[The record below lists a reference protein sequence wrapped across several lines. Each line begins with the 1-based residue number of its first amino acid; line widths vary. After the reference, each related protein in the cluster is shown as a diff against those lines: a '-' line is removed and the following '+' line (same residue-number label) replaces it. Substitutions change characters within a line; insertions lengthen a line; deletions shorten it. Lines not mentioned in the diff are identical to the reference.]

1 MFHPRPAKW
10 FDIMVPQGEL
20 SATLTA
26 LAGSRAVELEG
37 SADPS
42 HHAVDLSALRDG
54 LDAYSELERRYQTHW
69 PVADYAATLSTSS
82 PHHILSTSLAQC
94 RQWAMAAAPHI
105 GTLQCAARQQA
116 NLTYLR
122 ELAAAAGTDFPVHLL
137 AEKHSVLFDVS
148 IHLLEQGHPP
158 RHIAD
163 GVSLRTYKT
172 PSGLYLLAIGAKD
185 AVDKLA
191 ADLGNLKAR
200 HIDMSAI
207 RDAIASNR
215 MKNLVANAKTDLL
228 GTIDA
233 YIQDQGRRQTQEAE
247 LLSKLSARYHLSL
260 VRAHVDHLRWLVEH
274 VGNTVNTRYFTRISG
289 WTAFSEQGLRG
300 VLDATQS
307 TAALS
312 VCDAPAEFNPPLLF
326 NNPTWAKPFEAFVR
340 LLGMPS
346 QGEADP
352 SPLVAIIAPVLFGF
366 MFGDVGQGLVLLL
379 AGLALR
385 RTWPSAAIL
394 VPGGVMAMVFGVAFG
409 SVFAREDI
417 IGALWLH
424 PLVDPVPILTIAL
437 GAGVAIL
444 LTGLALSGAGAHWQ
458 GLGRTWWASQ
468 AGLIATYVGV
478 LLSFATPW
486 GQALIALGVLWYLA
500 GTATLSVH
508 KRAVVGAQDYAQAV
522 SVAIAE
528 LIESLFQIL
537 INTLSFVR
545 VGAFA
550 IAHAGLSSALVVL
563 ADIAGEPVGFWIVMI
578 VGNVFIIALEG
589 LVAGIQTTR
598 LILFEFFIRFLR
610 AEGRPL
616 RVLPTPADWSM
627 ELEGKP
633 S

>member
-10 FDIMVPQGEL
+10 FDIMVPQSEL

-26 LAGSRAVELEG
+26 LAGLHAVELEG
-37 SADPS
+37 STDQS
-42 HHAVDLSALRDG
+42 YHAVDVSSLRDD
-54 LDAYSELERRYQTHW
+54 LNAYGELERRYQAHW
-69 PVADYAATLSTSS
+69 PTADYDATLSTGS

-94 RQWAMAAAPHI
+94 RQWAAAATPHI
-105 GTLQCAARQQA
+105 GTLQCAVRQEA

-122 ELAAAAGTDFPVHLL
+122 ELATAAGADFPVHLL
-137 AEKHSVLFDVS
+137 SEKHSVLFEVS
-148 IHLLEQGHPP
+148 IHLLEQGKPP
-158 RHIAD
+158 QSIPE
-163 GVSLRTYKT
+163 GISLRTYQT
-172 PSGLYLLAIGAKD
+172 PSGLYLLAIGEKD

-191 ADLGNLKAR
+191 ADLGNRKAR

-215 MKNLVANAKTDLL
+215 MKNLADHAKTDLL

-233 YIQDQGRRQTQEAE
+233 YIQDQQRRQTQEAE
-247 LLSKLSARYHLSL
+247 LISKLSARYHLSL

-289 WTAFSEQGLRG
+289 WTAFSENDLRR
-300 VLDATQS
+300 VLNAIES

-312 VCDAPAEFNPPLLF
+312 VCDAPKGANPPLLF
-326 NNPTWAKPFEAFVR
+326 NNPTWAQPFETFVR

-352 SPLVAIIAPVLFGF
+352 SPLVALIAPLLFGF

-385 RTWPSAAIL
+385 RKWPSAAIL
-394 VPGGVMAMVFGVAFG
+394 VPGGLMAMVFGVAFG

-424 PLVDPVPILTIAL
+424 PLVNPIPVLGIAL

-444 LTGLALSGAGAHWQ
+444 LTGLALSGAGAYWQ
-458 GLGRTWWASQ
+458 GLERTWWATQ
-468 AGLIATYVGV
+468 AGLIAMYVGV
-478 LLSFATPW
+478 LLSFASPW
-486 GQALIALGVLWYLA
+486 GQALIALGGFWFLA
-500 GTATLSVH
+500 GTAIASVQN
-508 KRAVVGAQDYAQAV
+508 KAVIGALDYAQAV
-522 SVAIAE
+522 PVAMGE
-528 LIESLFQIL
+528 LVENLFQLL

-563 ADIAGEPVGFWIVMI
+563 ADIAGEPIGFWIVMI

-610 AEGRPL
+610 AEGRAL
-616 RVLPTPADWSM
+616 RVLPTPAEWSM
-627 ELEGKP
+627 KLEGKP

>member
-10 FDIMVPQGEL
+10 FDIMVPQSEL
-20 SATLTA
+20 SATLAA
-26 LAGSRAVELEG
+26 LAGSHAVELEG
-37 SADPS
+37 STDPS
-42 HHAVDLSALRDG
+42 YHAVDVSSLRDD
-54 LDAYSELERRYQTHW
+54 LNAYRELERRYQAHW
-69 PVADYAATLSTSS
+69 PAADNDATLSTGSA
-82 PHHILSTSLAQC
+82 HHILSASLAQC
-94 RQWAMAAAPHI
+94 RQWALAAVPHI
-105 GTLQCAARQQA
+105 GTLQCAVRQEA
-116 NLTYLR
+116 NLKHLR
-122 ELAAAAGTDFPVHLL
+122 ELAAAAGPDFPVHLL
-137 AEKHSVLFDVS
+137 SEKHSVLFEVS
-148 IHLLEQGHPP
+148 IHLLEHGAPP
-158 RHIAD
+158 QSVPE
-163 GVSLRTYKT
+163 GLSLRTYQT
-172 PSGLYLLAIGAKD
+172 SSGLYLLAIGEKASI
-185 AVDKLA
+185 DKLT

-215 MKNLVANAKTDLL
+215 MKALAALAKTDLL

-233 YIQDQGRRQTQEAE
+233 YIQDQRHRQAQETK
-247 LLSKLSARYHLSL
+247 LISKLSARYHLSL
-260 VRAHVDHLRWLVEH
+260 VRAHADHLRWLVGQ
-274 VGNTVNTRYFTRISG
+274 VSNTVNTRYFTRITG
-289 WTAFSEQGLRG
+289 WTACSEEDLRR
-300 VLDATQS
+300 VLAMNKS

-312 VCDAPAEFNPPLLF
+312 VSAAPKGSNPPLLF
-326 NNPTWAKPFEAFVR
+326 NNPPWAQPFEAFVR

-352 SPLVAIIAPVLFGF
+352 SVLVALIAPLLFGF
-366 MFGDVGQGLVLLL
+366 MFGDVGQGLVLVV

-394 VPGGVMAMVFGVAFG
+394 VPGGLMAMVFGFAFG

-417 IGALWLH
+417 IDALWLH
-424 PLVDPVPILTIAL
+424 PLVNPVPILSIAL
-437 GAGVAIL
+437 GAGVAVL

-458 GLGRTWWASQ
+458 GLGRTWWATR
-468 AGLIATYVGV
+468 AGLGALYVGV
-478 LLSFATPW
+478 LLSFASPW
-486 GQALIALGVLWYLA
+486 GQVLMALGGFWFLA
-500 GTATLSVH
+500 GTAIVSVQ
-508 KRAVVGAQDYAQAV
+508 KGASFEALDFAQAV
-522 SVAIAE
+522 PAALGE
-528 LIESLFQIL
+528 LVESLFQIL

-563 ADIAGEPVGFWIVMI
+563 ADIAGDSIGFWIVMI

-616 RVLPTPADWSM
+616 RVLPTPAEWSLK
-627 ELEGKP
+627 LEGKP